1 MDAISPNEFRTA
13 GQFLPAHNV
22 KPLTNKYI
30 CRMIRRVTL
39 TFSFLILILLGAAGP
54 AIGQMRT
61 IRGAIRDIH
70 SDEPVPFATVSFA
83 HSQFIKLADSSG
95 TFTFHLTHWPS
106 DTIQVTYVG
115 FETKKV
121 WIDTS
126 QREMDITI
134 QMIRGKAPGE
144 VVVKGKINRGLLLW
158 KKIVRNKPR
167 NDRSKF
173 ANFSY
178 ELYNKLEMDLNKVN
192 KEKWQKGFLPPK
204 PFKFIL
210 NNVDTTSEANPIL
223 PLYLTETISDYYFQ
237 RSPKKTHEVI
247 RGNKTIG
254 VENESFSRFLG
265 GMYQNTNVY
274 NNFIPVFDRSF
285 VSPISDN
292 GDAYYNYK
300 VPDTQFISGQR
311 YFHFVFYPKRKGEL
325 TFQGDAWI
333 ADSSFAV
340 QKMNLMLSPGANV
353 NFIEKLSLVQEY
365 QLVQDSIWFLS
376 KDKFVADFMV
386 LGKNTLNFIGRK
398 TTTYKNVVLNDNSV
412 TAHLANEKLKESV
425 TMADSAMKQTDAY
438 WSENRHETL
447 NQNEKAIYHMVDTLL
462 NMPAFQKM
470 TKWLQFIG
478 TGYGEIGNFEI
489 GPWYNWASYSTYE
502 GPRVRFDLGTN
513 PGFHKKLFLTGY
525 LAYGFRDHGLKGKA
539 EALYVFNKK
548 PRSSIHLLYKNDID
562 WGQTYYDEVGY
573 DNIFA
578 VAFRKNG
585 VPVKLLR
592 IQQAQAEY
600 FKEWM
605 NGFSVNLGVNRR
617 VFNPILNL
625 PGKEYFPVTNG
636 GEVFNDFETT
646 IRIRFA
652 YQEKYVDGYY
662 YRYSLGSDYPIA
674 ELRLVQGIPGI
685 FNSSYRYTKVNFGV
699 SDYLSI
705 PPYGSLSYAA
715 YAGKVYGTLPYML
728 LSIAPGNEIYYFNKY
743 AFNLMNRY
751 EFVSDRY
758 AGFNIEHNIGNG
770 IFKLLPF
777 NRFLKL
783 RQFWNAKV
791 LWGDLSTANKDY
803 NFHDPHPFTS
813 LDGKTYIE
821 VGTGVDNILR
831 FLRLDLVWRLSP
843 TPLPQE
849 RYKRFGI
856 FGSFRISF

>member
-1 MDAISPNEFRTA
+1 MRSPNEFVPA
-13 GQFLPAHNV
+13 GQFLRSLNV

-30 CRMIRRVTL
+30 CKMIRRVTL
-39 TFSFLILILLGAAGP
+39 TFPLLVFILFGVAVP
-54 AIGQMRT
+54 ALGQMKT
-61 IRGAIRDIH
+61 VKGTIRDIH

-83 HSQFIKLADSSG
+83 HSKFIKLADSAG
-95 TFTFHLTHWPS
+95 TFTFHVAEWPS
-106 DTIQVTYVG
+106 DTIMVTYAG
-115 FETKKV
+115 FEVKKV
-121 WIDTS
+121 WIDTT
-126 QREMDITI
+126 QHNLAIMI

-158 KKIVRNKPR
+158 RKIVRNKPY

-173 ANFSY
+173 ENFSY
-178 ELYNKLEMDLNKVN
+178 ELYNKLEIDLNKVN

-210 NNVDTTSEANPIL
+210 NNVDTSSEAYPIL
-223 PLYLTETISDYYFQ
+223 PLYLTETLSDYYYQ

-265 GMYQNTNVY
+265 GMYQNINVY
-274 NNFIPVFDRSF
+274 HNFIPVFDRSF

-292 GDAYYNYK
+292 GDAYYTYK

-311 YFHFVFYPKRKGEL
+311 YFHFIFYPKRKGEL

-365 QLVQDSIWFLS
+365 QKVQDSVWFLS

-386 LGKNTLNFIGRK
+386 LGKSTLNFIGRK
-398 TTTYKNVVLNDNSV
+398 TTTYRNIQLNDSSV
-412 TAHLANEKLKESV
+412 TAHLGNEKLKESV
-425 TMADSAMKQTDAY
+425 TMMDSAMKQPDEY
-438 WSENRHETL
+438 WVENRHEEL
-447 NQNEKAIYHMVDTLL
+447 NKNEKAIYHLVDTLV
-462 NMPAFQKM
+462 NMPVFKRYSE
-470 TKWLQFIG
+470 WINFIG
-478 TGYGEIGNFEI
+478 TGYMNIGNFQI
-489 GPWYNWASYSTYE
+489 GPWYNWASYSLYE

-513 PGFHKKLFLTGY
+513 TGFSKKWYLTGY
-525 LAYGFRDHGLKGKA
+525 LAYGFKDKGVKGKF
-539 EALYVFNKK
+539 EALYMLSHK
-548 PRSSIHLLYKNDID
+548 PRSFLHGVFKDDID

-578 VAFRKNG
+578 VAFRKPG

-592 IQQAQAEY
+592 IQQEQLEY
-600 FKEWM
+600 FKEWD
-605 NGFSVNLGVNRR
+605 NGFSVTAGVNRR
-617 VFNPILNL
+617 RFNPLLNL
-625 PGKEYFPVTNG
+625 PTKDLFPVKDG
-636 GEVFNDFETT
+636 GEPFNDFEAS
-646 IRIRFA
+646 IKIRFA
-652 YQEKYVDGYY
+652 YLERYVENNFF
-662 YRYSLGSDYPIA
+662 RYSLGSDYPIT
-674 ELRLVQGIPGI
+674 EVRIVRGIPGVL
-685 FNSSYRYTKVNFGV
+685 NSSYKYTKVNIGV
-699 SDYLSI
+699 SDYLKI
-705 PPYGSLSYAA
+705 PPYGSLTYSA
-715 YAGKVYGTLPYML
+715 YAGKVFGTIPYML
-728 LSIAPGNEIYYFNKY
+728 LSIAPGNEIFYYNKY

-751 EFVSDRY
+751 EYINDRY
-758 AGFNIEHNIGNG
+758 AGLSVEHNIGNG
-770 IFKLLPF
+770 IFKLIPV
-777 NRFLKL
+777 NRFLKF
-783 RQFWNAKV
+783 RQFWNLKM
-791 LWGDLSTANKDY
+791 LWGDLSAENKAL
-803 NFHDPHPFTS
+803 NFKDPHPFTS

-821 VGTGVDNILR
+821 IGTGVDNILR